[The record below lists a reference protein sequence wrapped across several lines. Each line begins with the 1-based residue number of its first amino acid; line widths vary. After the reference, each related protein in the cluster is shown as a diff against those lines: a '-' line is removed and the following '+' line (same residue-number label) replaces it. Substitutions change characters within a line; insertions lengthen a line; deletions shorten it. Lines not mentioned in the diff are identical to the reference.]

1 MMLLFNILCKFECDF
16 TEFILILF
24 KYNSLMKNKYPL
36 QIVLKVA
43 FIVVAFFFASI
54 CFAQHEAP
62 MNPPKTAVKM
72 KNPFP
77 ADEFSLER
85 GKHSYQL
92 DCIRCHGKDG
102 NGDGLKADKVQKK
115 VTDLGAEAIQKQT
128 DGELFW
134 KISESRRPMPL
145 TDITND
151 QRWDIVNY
159 IRTFKKK

>member
-1 MMLLFNILCKFECDF
+1 
-16 TEFILILF
+16 
-24 KYNSLMKNKYPL
+24 MKNKNPR
-36 QIVLKVA
+36 QIVLKLA
-43 FIVVAFFFASI
+43 FIVVAFFYVSI
-54 CFAQHEAP
+54 GFAQHEAP
-62 MNPPKTAVKM
+62 MKAPKTALKM

-77 ADEFSLER
+77 ADEFSIER

-102 NGDGLKADKVQKK
+102 NGDGIKSEKVSKK
-115 VTDLGAEAIQKQT
+115 ITDLGSDIIQKQT

-134 KISESRRPMPL
+134 KISEARRPMPL
-145 TDITND
+145 TGLTND

>member
-1 MMLLFNILCKFECDF
+1 
-16 TEFILILF
+16 
-24 KYNSLMKNKYPL
+24 MKNMYPK
-36 QIVLKVA
+36 QIAANIV
-43 FIVVAFFFASI
+43 FIVIAFMYASI
-54 CFAQHEAP
+54 VSAQHEAP
-62 MNPPKTAVKM
+62 SKAPKTAVNM

-77 ADEFSLER
+77 PDQYSLER

-102 NGDGLKADKVQKK
+102 EGDGSNSERMHQRI
-115 VTDLGAEAIQKQT
+115 TDLGSKAIQKQT

-134 KISESRRPMPL
+134 KITEARRPMPL

-159 IRTFKKK
+159 IRTFKK

>member
-1 MMLLFNILCKFECDF
+1 
-16 TEFILILF
+16 
-24 KYNSLMKNKYPL
+24 MKNKYPK
-36 QIVLKVA
+36 QIVTNLAFVVIAFLYA
-43 FIVVAFFFASI
+43 FIAS
-54 CFAQHEAP
+54 AQHEAP
-62 MNPPKTAVKM
+62 SKAPKTAVKM

-92 DCIRCHGKDG
+92 DCVRCHGKEG
-102 NGDGLKADKVQKK
+102 KGDGAKSEKVHQ
-115 VTDLGAEAIQKQT
+115 VVSDLGSDVIQKQT

-134 KISESRRPMPL
+134 KISEARRPMPL
-145 TDITND
+145 TEITND

>member
-1 MMLLFNILCKFECDF
+1 
-16 TEFILILF
+16 
-24 KYNSLMKNKYPL
+24 MKNNYPK
-36 QIVLKVA
+36 QIVSKLALIVIA
-43 FIVVAFFFASI
+43 FLHVSI
-54 CFAQHEAP
+54 AFAQHNGPWNAS
-62 MNPPKTAVKM
+62 KTAVNM

-85 GKHSYQL
+85 GKHSYQI
-92 DCIRCHGKDG
+92 DCARCHGKEG
-102 NGDGLKADKVQKK
+102 KGDGIKSGKVHKD
-115 VTDLGAEAIQKQT
+115 VSDLGSDVIQKQT

-134 KISESRRPMPL
+134 KISDARRPMPL

>member
-1 MMLLFNILCKFECDF
+1 
-16 TEFILILF
+16 
-24 KYNSLMKNKYPL
+24 MKNKNPR
-36 QIVLKVA
+36 QIVLKLA
-43 FIVVAFFFASI
+43 FIVVAFFYASI
-54 CFAQHEAP
+54 GFAQHEAP
-62 MNPPKTAVKM
+62 MKAPKTAVKM

-102 NGDGLKADKVQKK
+102 NGDGIKSEKVSKK
-115 VTDLGAEAIQKQT
+115 ITDLGSDLIQKQT

-134 KISESRRPMPL
+134 KISEARRPMPL

-159 IRTFKKK
+159 IRTFKKTH

>member
-1 MMLLFNILCKFECDF
+1 
-16 TEFILILF
+16 
-24 KYNSLMKNKYPL
+24 MKNKNPR
-36 QIVLKVA
+36 QIVLKLA
-43 FIVVAFFFASI
+43 FIVVALFYASTG
-54 CFAQHEAP
+54 FAQHEAP
-62 MNPPKTAVKM
+62 MKAPKTAVKM

-102 NGDGLKADKVQKK
+102 NGDGIKSEKVSKK
-115 VTDLGAEAIQKQT
+115 ITDLGSDLIQKQT

-134 KISESRRPMPL
+134 KISEARRPMPL

>member
-1 MMLLFNILCKFECDF
+1 
-16 TEFILILF
+16 
-24 KYNSLMKNKYPL
+24 MKNRDPKP
-36 QIVLKVA
+36 IVLKLA
-43 FIVVAFFFASI
+43 FIISAVFYASFA
-54 CFAQHEAP
+54 FAQHEVSMKAP
-62 MNPPKTAVKM
+62 KSAVKM

-102 NGDGLKADKVQKK
+102 DGDGLKAEKVQKK
-115 VTDLGAEAIQKQT
+115 VTDLGAAAIQKQT

-134 KISESRRPMPL
+134 KISEARRPMPL

-159 IRTFKKK
+159 IRTFKNMD

>member
-1 MMLLFNILCKFECDF
+1 
-16 TEFILILF
+16 
-24 KYNSLMKNKYPL
+24 MKNKYPL